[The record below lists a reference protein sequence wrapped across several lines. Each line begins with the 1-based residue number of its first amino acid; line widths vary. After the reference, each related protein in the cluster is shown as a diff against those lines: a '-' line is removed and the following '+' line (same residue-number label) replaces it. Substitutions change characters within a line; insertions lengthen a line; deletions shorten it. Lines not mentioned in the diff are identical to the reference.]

1 MELNYIIRIL
11 LKNKK
16 YILGAGLIAGL
27 VSLIFS
33 FFLKDKYVSRSQIS
47 TGYTIREEIKLS
59 DATFD
64 IGEIDIKFNNAIENI
79 TSPKVL
85 NLISYKLTLHDLNF
99 NETFSNIDSSE
110 IKNEKELENLNIN
123 EVKSILIDK
132 YDNLSLLNGSNATE
146 KKVIALIE
154 YFGYDLE
161 SIREQLDVYRYQ
173 RSDYINIVFTS
184 ENPYLSEFVVN
195 ELIEE
200 FQRYFE
206 VSTRERSLET
216 KRSLDSIVIQR
227 ELDLKNKFAQKS
239 GYMRDSVSSSSSSS
253 VNARVYKSNDY
264 ESKIADELSKVQ
276 SLTYQLEQVE
286 KQIQGLGNIE
296 APTVSAPSNKEYADL
311 RRRYNDLTNH
321 YIRGGSSDQNLK
333 NEIDQLQQRLKV
345 LVATT
350 NTSSSQND
358 NSTKAARSY
367 SLNKEKMELESAIR
381 SSNARAEF
389 YRSKLQSMGVVIPNV
404 TPRRSSGYRVEQLEK
419 EIELSMMEYTSA
431 KEKMNIVDGLVET
444 GQSNFKQTIYGQ
456 AALEPE
462 PSKRL
467 LIVFISTFAGLLL
480 SSLVFI
486 LIAYFDQRI
495 KTPSQFQRITNL
507 PLIGVINFIDMK
519 ASSLK
524 EHVVQIEKNTTSRT
538 NNFREFLRKMRYEI
552 ESSGKRTIM
561 FTSTEPNQ
569 GKTTLLQS
577 LAFSL
582 SLSKKRV
589 LLIDTNF
596 CNNDLSVLN
605 NANPTLEM
613 LSFDKVANDKNAL
626 KKLISS
632 TGVDNVDIIGC
643 KGGDYTPNEILPK
656 DHILN
661 HLDYFLNTYDYIF
674 IEGAPLNGFTDAKE
688 LSQYVEGIV
697 AIFSANAE
705 IKSADKESIKYFRTV
720 PEKFLGSVLNQ
731 LDLNDYRV

>member
-1 MELNYIIRIL
+1 MELTYIIRIL
-11 LKNKK
+11 FKNKK
-16 YILGAGLIAGL
+16 YIIGAGLLAG
-27 VSLIFS
+27 VVALIFS
-33 FFLKDKYVSRSQIS
+33 FFLKDQFVSRSQIS
-47 TGYTIREEIKLS
+47 TGYTIRQEIKLS
-59 DATFD
+59 DASFD
-64 IGEIDIKFNNAIENI
+64 IGEIDIKFNNAVENI

-85 NLISYKLTLHDLNF
+85 NLLSYKLMLHDLDFENKF
-99 NETFSNIDSSE
+99 SSVDSARIAET
-110 IKNEKELENLNIN
+110 KGLENIN
-123 EVKSILIDK
+123 LVDVKTVLINK
-132 YDNLSLLNGSNATE
+132 YDNLSLLNGSIESE
-146 KKVIALIE
+146 KKIITLIE
-154 YFGYDLE
+154 VFGYDIE
-161 SIREQLDVYRYQ
+161 SIREKLEVYRYQ

-184 ENPYLSEFVVN
+184 GNPYLSEYVVN
-195 ELIEE
+195 ELITE

-206 VSTRERSLET
+206 VSTRERSMEA
-216 KRSLDSIVIQR
+216 KRSLDSIVNQR
-227 ELDLKNKFAQKS
+227 EIDLKNKIALKS
-239 GYMRDSVSSSSSSS
+239 SYVRDSVSSS
-253 VNARVYKSNDY
+253 VNAAASARINKSNDY
-264 ESKIADELSKVQ
+264 ESIIADELSKIQ
-276 SLTYQLEQVE
+276 SLTYQIEQVD
-286 KQIQGLGNIE
+286 KQIESLGVSE
-296 APTVSAPSNKEYADL
+296 APVTSVPSNKEYADL
-311 RRRYNDLTNH
+311 RRRYNDLTNQ

-333 NEIDQLQQRLKV
+333 VEIDQLQVRLKTLASNAPSTV
-345 LVATT
+345 KT
-350 NTSSSQND
+350 D
-358 NSTKAARSY
+358 NSARSTQ
-367 SLNKEKMELESAIR
+367 LNALSKEKIELESAIR
-381 SSNARAEF
+381 SSNARVEF
-389 YRSKLQSMGVVIPNV
+389 YRTKLENMGVVLP
-404 TPRRSSGYRVEQLEK
+404 RSSGRRGSTYKIDQLEK

-431 KEKMNIVDGLVET
+431 KEKMNIVDGLVDS

-462 PSKRL
+462 PTKRL

-480 SSLVFI
+480 SSLGFI

-495 KTPSQFQRITNL
+495 KTPTQFQRMTNL
-507 PLIGVINFIDMK
+507 PLIGVINFIDLK

-524 EHVVQIEKNTTSRT
+524 EHIVQIEKNTTSRT

-605 NANPTLEM
+605 DAKPTLEM
-613 LSFDKVANDKNAL
+613 FSFDKVTSDETAL
-626 KKLISS
+626 RKLVSP
-632 TGVDNVDIIGC
+632 TGVENVDIIGC

-661 HLDYFLNTYDYIF
+661 HLDYFLTMYDFIF

-688 LSQYVEGIV
+688 LSQYVDGIV

-705 IKSADKESIKYFRTV
+705 IKSADKESIKYFRTI
-720 PEKFLGSVLNQ
+720 PDKFLGSVLNQ
-731 LDLNDYRV
+731 LDINEYRV